1 MRRISEILSLTYNAF
16 VDNNLAAA
24 RDVEPL
30 EQVID
35 GLKANMR
42 NGNPYFD
49 TKYAA
54 FADKYSLTV

>member
-1 MRRISEILSLTYNAF
+1 M
-16 VDNNLAAA
+16 DNNLAAA

-35 GLKANMR
+35 GLKANIR
-42 NGNPYFD
+42 NGNAYFD

-54 FADKYSLTV
+54 FADKYSLKV